1 MRLAIET
8 KSTGRVLVELTEE
21 CPKTLEALL
30 EALPFA
36 SKANIWGDEVYF
48 STPVEAAPENP
59 VEVVE
64 EGAVAY
70 WPPGRALCIF
80 YGPTPASRGD
90 EIRPASP
97 VNPLGRVVGDPRIFS
112 RVRGSEE
119 ISVSLAP

>member
-30 EALPFA
+30 EALPFT

-64 EGAVAY
+64 EGAVA
-70 WPPGRALCIF
+70 
-80 YGPTPASRGD
+80 
-90 EIRPASP
+90 
-97 VNPLGRVVGDPRIFS
+97 
-112 RVRGSEE
+112 
-119 ISVSLAP
+119 